1 MYERLTK
8 YLLEFPSD
16 EKGMW
21 IIDKENDGTLEHP
34 IQMPYVNYSRLVR
47 DFTDDVYS
55 FVDKHEEMGLRSY
68 AEILKE
74 NGIEWGMDSMSIA
87 AVKNLNAK
95 CVLAMILGAVR
106 AERFCDGALLGFFEN
121 GSIERWIER
130 LKELDTDGENVVA
143 K

>member
-1 MYERLTK
+1 MYESLTK

-34 IQMPYVNYSRLVR
+34 IQMPYVKYSRLVR

-55 FVDKHEEMGLRSY
+55 FVDKHEEMRSY

-74 NGIEWGMDSMSIA
+74 NGIEWGMDSMSTA

-121 GSIERWIER
+121 GSIARWIER

>member
-1 MYERLTK
+1 MYESLTK

-16 EKGMW
+16 EKGTW
-21 IIDKENDGTLEHP
+21 IIDKENDGTPEHP
-34 IQMPYVNYSRLVR
+34 IQMPYVNYSMLVR

-55 FVDKHEEMGLRSY
+55 FVDKYEEMGLRNY

-74 NGIEWGMDSMSIA
+74 NGIEWGIDSMSTA
-87 AVKNLNAK
+87 VVKNLDAK

-106 AERFCDGALLGFFEN
+106 AERFCDGALLGFFAN
-121 GSIERWIER
+121 GSVIRWLER
-130 LKELDTDGENVVA
+130 LKALDTDGENIVA

>member
-1 MYERLTK
+1 MYESLTK
-8 YLLEFPSD
+8 YLLEFPGD

-21 IIDKENDGTLEHP
+21 IIDKENDGTPEHP

-55 FVDKHEEMGLRSY
+55 FVDKYEEMGLRSY

-74 NGIEWGMDSMSIA
+74 NGIEWGMDSMST
-87 AVKNLNAK
+87 AVVENIDAK
-95 CVLAMILGAVR
+95 CVIAMILGALR

-121 GSIERWIER
+121 GSIARWIER
-130 LKELDTDGENVVA
+130 LKKLDTEQE
-143 K
+143 

>member
-1 MYERLTK
+1 MYESLTK
-8 YLLEFPSD
+8 YLLAFPGD
-16 EKGMW
+16 EKGTW
-21 IIDKENDGTLEHP
+21 IIDNENDGTPEHP

-55 FVDKHEEMGLRSY
+55 FVDKHEEMGLRNY

-74 NGIEWGMDSMSIA
+74 NGIEWGMDSMSTA
-87 AVKNLNAK
+87 VVKNLDAK

-121 GSIERWIER
+121 GSIARWIER